1 MTGTSASFFR
11 LNSGS
16 ITDYRSFF
24 LREDTIINFI
34 IEISLF
40 KCLKTS
46 LQQWSCGTL
55 VSKLPLWPKGWHH
68 SLCNYVWDL
77 ESFQKTTKSGEVP
90 DMIRFF
96 PLLIISKLT
105 HLSFL
110 LNPGI
115 KQIYFSGWPHGL
127 AVKSSVLGFGDP
139 GSQFRSIPWTFK
151 NNNKGTLWTTPMP
164 TNLLLNLRVKIITLL
179 EENTGEIVVTLSQA
193 KIS

>member
-1 MTGTSASFFR
+1 MRKMTGTSASFFR
-11 LNSGS
+11 FNSGS

-105 HLSFL
+105 HLSFF

-115 KQIYFSGWPHGL
+115 KQIYFRGWPHGV
-127 AVKSSVLGFGDP
+127 AVKSSALRFGGP
-139 GSQFRSIPWTFK
+139 GSQFRSQAW
-151 NNNKGTLWTTPMP
+151 NYA
-164 TNLLLNLRVKIITLL
+164 
-179 EENTGEIVVTLSQA
+179 TG
-193 KIS
+193 